1 MMMQAKCSC
10 TQKFH
15 VVKTNDPTSVLL
27 LQLKMASERDKLEE
41 LEDRLE
47 SFIEDLRAV
56 GVIAGNFQQSGQ
68 TVLNERLYVIIIIHP

>member
-1 MMMQAKCSC
+1 MIQPLCYSY
-10 TQKFH
+10 
-15 VVKTNDPTSVLL
+15 
-27 LQLKMASERDKLEE
+27 QLKMASERDKLEE

>member
-1 MMMQAKCSC
+1 MQN
-10 TQKFH
+10 FH
-15 VVKTNDPTSVLL
+15 VVKTNDLTPSVIITPTI
-27 LQLKMASERDKLEE
+27 KMASERDKLEE

-68 TVLNERLYVIIIIHP
+68 AVLNERLCVII